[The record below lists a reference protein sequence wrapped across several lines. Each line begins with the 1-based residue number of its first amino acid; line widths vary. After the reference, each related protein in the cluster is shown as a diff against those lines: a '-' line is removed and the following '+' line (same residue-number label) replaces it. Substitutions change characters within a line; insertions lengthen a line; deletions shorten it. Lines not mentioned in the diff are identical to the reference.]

1 MTTAIAEHPERAFM
15 RDIIARGLTEVP
27 VTTNPLAI
35 AVGMT
40 IVEASEG
47 RVQARFS
54 VGEAFTQGNGVLQ
67 GGIVSALLDFGMAF
81 AAFSCIPAGATIAT
95 VAQTTNFF
103 RAAQAGT
110 LFVEASL
117 EKTGRT
123 MINARARLTGPDGK
137 ALASATAPIAV
148 LAHSPEAAA

>member
-1 MTTAIAEHPERAFM
+1 MTTPEHPERALM
-15 RDIIARGLTEVP
+15 RDIITRGLTEVP

-40 IVEASEG
+40 IVEASKG
-47 RVQARFS
+47 RVRARFS
-54 VGEAFTQGNGVLQ
+54 VGEAFTQGNGVVQ

-81 AAFSCIPAGATIAT
+81 AAFSSIPAGATIAT

-103 RAAQAGT
+103 RAARAGT
-110 LFVEASL
+110 LIVEATL

-123 MINARARLTGPDGK
+123 MINARATLTGPDGK
-137 ALASATAPIAV
+137 TLATATAPIAV
-148 LAHSPEAAA
+148 LAHQPATAA